1 MSGERWVIKMCLA
14 TGDPPE
20 YLACGNKKWAA
31 DSKQDLV
38 INKTS
43 TLSLTSP
50 SSSLSTSYPACQR
63 FIFLHLHFCEDDEL
77 VAECGPGCDPRH
89 KEMSANLMN
98 LVKSLRIL
106 CRLNAHKRTVNFRET
121 SSKIVVI
128 DWNMRENNL
137 PKTGANAKQI
147 LFRPQNLCGEQS
159 ADCWWWDCWT
169 ITGLSECIEFR
180 VQLWTSHPGWSIT
193 HCSALS
199 VSWESFWKASWLW
212 RMTDSELSKHQ
223 VIILSQLP
231 NTESHR
237 PVFLRNQ
244 TPSQIN
250 WTYKCGRSRII
261 LGTIG
266 VFQYAE
272 RVNSCDKFGP
282 GHSDHNSGAQWPVT
296 NASVPDTVSPTKY
309 FSVSRFQD

>member
-50 SSSLSTSYPACQR
+50 SSSLSTSYPGCQR
-63 FIFLHLHFCEDDEL
+63 FIFLHLHFCSDDEL

-106 CRLNAHKRTVNFRET
+106 CRLNAQKRAVNFRET

-128 DWNMRENNL
+128 VWNMKRVVFL
-137 PKTGANAKQI
+137 KQVQM
-147 LFRPQNLCGEQS
+147 QNKSFSDRRICAAS
-159 ADCWWWDCWT
+159 RVPT
-169 ITGLSECIEFR
+169 IDDGIVGPLR
-180 VQLWTSHPGWSIT
+180 
-193 HCSALS
+193 AS
-199 VSWESFWKASWLW
+199 VSVLS
-212 RMTDSELSKHQ
+212 SEFSSGLH
-223 VIILSQLP
+223 IL
-231 NTESHR
+231 
-237 PVFLRNQ
+237 V
-244 TPSQIN
+244 
-250 WTYKCGRSRII
+250 
-261 LGTIG
+261 G
-266 VFQYAE
+266 V
-272 RVNSCDKFGP
+272 
-282 GHSDHNSGAQWPVT
+282 
-296 NASVPDTVSPTKY
+296 
-309 FSVSRFQD
+309 